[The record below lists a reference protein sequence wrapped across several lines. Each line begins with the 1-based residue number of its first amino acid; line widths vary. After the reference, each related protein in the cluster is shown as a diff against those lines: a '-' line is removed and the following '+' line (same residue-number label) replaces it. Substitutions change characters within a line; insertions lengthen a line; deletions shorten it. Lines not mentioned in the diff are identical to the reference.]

1 MRSQPKPCE
10 EGLPD
15 RKCPEGPSFPEGTM
29 GYAFF
34 MVIAF
39 VMLGIERLVARYRA
53 HHVTSDATP
62 GS

>member
-1 MRSQPKPCE
+1 
-10 EGLPD
+10 
-15 RKCPEGPSFPEGTM
+15 M

-39 VMLGIERLVARYRA
+39 VMLGIERLVARHRT
-53 HHVTSDATP
+53 HERQTTP